1 MVHAASSLAG
11 GRIDGV
17 RGVEARQADGL
28 MDFTIRHT
36 FEKVRAVGEARQCP
50 QCRTDALI
58 LLRRHVSPARLGTP
72 LVTEYYECECCDSQY
87 QYSPATDRWRPTY
100 Q

>member
-1 MVHAASSLAG
+1 MVARRRVGDVRKLEAHPAG
-11 GRIDGV
+11 
-17 RGVEARQADGL
+17 GL
-28 MDFTIRHT
+28 MDFSIRHT
-36 FEKVRAVGEARQCP
+36 FEKTRKTGQARQCP

-87 QYSPATDRWRPTY
+87 QYSPDTDRWKPVY

>member
-1 MVHAASSLAG
+1 
-11 GRIDGV
+11 
-17 RGVEARQADGL
+17 

-36 FEKVRAVGEARQCP
+36 FEKLRTVGAARQCP

-58 LLRRHVSPARLGTP
+58 LLRRHVSPARLGAQV
-72 LVTEYYECECCDSQY
+72 VTEYYECERCESQY
-87 QYSPATDRWRPTY
+87 QYSPATDRWKPIY

>member
-1 MVHAASSLAG
+1 VVAG
-11 GRIDGV
+11 
-17 RGVEARQADGL
+17 RGVDDVRQLEAHPTARL

-36 FEKVRAVGEARQCP
+36 FEKTRKTGEARQCP
-50 QCRTDALI
+50 QCRTDALV

-72 LVTEYYECECCDSQY
+72 LVTEYYECNCCDSQY
-87 QYSPATDRWRPTY
+87 QYSPATDRWKPVS